1 MTDDAIKTLV
11 IVGGGTAGWMAAA
24 SLAQAFER
32 CPLEITLVESRQIG
46 TVGVGEATIP
56 TIRRFYQRLGMSDR
70 EVMKATGAT
79 CKLGIEFQD
88 WSAPGQSFFHPFGL
102 FGQKVRGVDFHHYWL
117 RLRKAGLAKEIGDY
131 SLPVLLAREGKFSM
145 PPERPDSELALFDWA
160 LHLDATKFADLM
172 KCYALSKGVAHIDGI
187 VESVD
192 VRASDG
198 FIDRLFLKDGRQVV
212 GELFIDCSGFKGLL
226 IEETLKTGYE
236 NWQEWLKCDSACVAA
251 SEPSKNPKP
260 YTVSKAHQAGWQWEI
275 PLQSRTGNG
284 HVYASEYISDDEAAS
299 VLLKNM
305 RGRVLGDP
313 RKLSFVPGRRKK
325 AWNKNCIALGLAA
338 GFLEPLESTSIAL
351 IETGIEK
358 IKLLFPNRTFKES
371 LTDEFNEMT
380 KLEYER
386 VRDFII
392 LHYHATKRED
402 SSLWAYCKTMN
413 VPTTLKSKIDL
424 FRDRGHLLK
433 YRWEIFQDPSW
444 LAIYFGYGICPDHY
458 HPLADHYE
466 LDYLRASL
474 VEINKSLLASSASAS
489 THDTF
494 VQTLCG

>member
-1 MTDDAIKTLV
+1 MTDDAIKKLV

-24 SLAQAFER
+24 SLAQAFEQ
-32 CPLEITLVESRQIG
+32 CPLEITLVESTQIG

-70 EVMKATGAT
+70 EVMKATDAT

-88 WSAPGQSFFHPFGL
+88 WSALGQSFFHPFGL
-102 FGQKVRGVDFHHYWL
+102 FGQKVRGLDFHHYWL
-117 RLRKAGLAKEIGDY
+117 RLRKAGLANEIGDY

-145 PPERPDSELALFDWA
+145 PPERPDSQLALFDWA
-160 LHLDATKFADLM
+160 LHLDAAQFAALL
-172 KCYALSKGVAHIDGI
+172 KSYALSKGVTHIDGI
-187 VESVD
+187 VDSVD
-192 VRASDG
+192 VRTSDG
-198 FIDRLFLKDGRQVV
+198 FIDSLLLQDGRRIS

-236 NWQEWLKCDSACVAA
+236 NWQEWLKCDSAYAAA
-251 SEPSKNPKP
+251 SEPCEEPMP

-275 PLQSRTGNG
+275 PLRTRTGNG

-299 VLLKNM
+299 VLVNNM
-305 RGRVLGDP
+305 RGEPMSDP
-313 RKLSFVPGRRKK
+313 RKLSFTPGRRKK

-358 IKLLFPNRTFKES
+358 IKLLFPDRNFKET

-392 LHYHATKRED
+392 LHYKATKRED
-402 SSLWAYCKTMN
+402 SPLWAHCRMME
-413 VPTTLKSKIDL
+413 VPSTLKTKMAL

-444 LAIYFGYGICPDHY
+444 LAIYFGYGIYPELY
-458 HPLADHYE
+458 HPLVDHYE

-474 VEINKSLLASSASAS
+474 VEINKSLLASAESAPK
-489 THDTF
+489 HNKF
-494 VQTLCG
+494 IQGLYR